1 MSKRNLHQPHGT
13 NDLVEK
19 ILLDKNEVFA
29 DVLNGFIFNGQ
40 QVIKPEMLANT
51 NTLSYYKA
59 NGKIHGQNRDV
70 AKLLTIGKK
79 KVVISLVGIEN
90 QTRPDKNMPARVMN
104 YDAAAYRYQ
113 LTKSKNLYPVLT
125 LVVYY
130 GKEAWNYS
138 RHLLGSV
145 NMKKLPE
152 EMRPLISD
160 YEIKAFYR
168 ISDLSAKEL
177 DQRFKSAFFCLAEY
191 FIQTNA
197 GEEYQPSAK
206 ELSVEDIMLLL
217 DMMNALS
224 GTHAFDELIKELE
237 KRDKNEVTTMTEVM
251 PQFIQVKLDR
261 AKKETTEEVTA
272 KVTEEVTKE
281 VTKETTEKVTRDH
294 LINILNTTNLTPDGA
309 MDLLGIPEADRPMYK
324 ELLKKK

>member
-1 MSKRNLHQPHGT
+1 MSKRNSQQSHGT

-19 ILLDKNEVFA
+19 VLLDKNEIFA
-29 DVLNGFIFNGQ
+29 DVLNGFIFNGK

-59 NGKIHGQNRDV
+59 NGKIHSQDRDV

-113 LTKSKNLYPVLT
+113 LTKSKKLYPVLT

-130 GKEAWNYS
+130 GKEAWHYS
-138 RHLLGSV
+138 RNLLGSI

-168 ISDLSAKEL
+168 VSDLSMQEL
-177 DQRFKSAFFCLAEY
+177 DKRFKSAFFCLAEY

-197 GEEYQPSAK
+197 GEEYHPSAK
-206 ELSVEDIMLLL
+206 KLSVEEIMLLL

-224 GTHAFDELIKELE
+224 GTHAYDELIKKLE
-237 KRDKNEVTTMTEVM
+237 KRDKNEVTTMTDVL
-251 PQFIQVKLDR
+251 PQFIQVKIDR
-261 AKKETTEEVTA
+261 AKKET
-272 KVTEEVTKE
+272 TEEVTKE

-309 MDLLGIPEADRPMYK
+309 MDLLGIPESDRVTYK
-324 ELLKKK
+324 DLLKKTGDYHD

>member
-1 MSKRNLHQPHGT
+1 MSKRNSQQTHGT

-19 ILLDKNEVFA
+19 VLLDKNEVFA

-40 QVIKPEMLANT
+40 QVIKPKMLANT

-138 RHLLGSV
+138 RNLLGSV

-177 DQRFKSAFFCLAEY
+177 DKRFKSAFFCLAEY

-261 AKKETTEEVTA
+261 AKKETTD
-272 KVTEEVTKE
+272 EVTKE

-309 MDLLGIPEADRPMYK
+309 MNLLGIPEADRPMYK